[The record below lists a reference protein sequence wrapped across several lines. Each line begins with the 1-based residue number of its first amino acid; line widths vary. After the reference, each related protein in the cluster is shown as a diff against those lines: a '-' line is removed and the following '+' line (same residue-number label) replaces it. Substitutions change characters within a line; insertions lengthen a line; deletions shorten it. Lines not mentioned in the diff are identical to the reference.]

1 MRTLWKELRLWAL
14 ALVLLPSLFITA
26 PAAAATFLF
35 VPIDDRPVCLQYT
48 VETLQAAGHEV
59 LTPPVDI
66 LSTRSRSGDADKLW
80 EWVFA
85 HGREADAVVLSAD
98 SLIYGGLVPSRTH
111 EIAEDVLARRVAKFA
126 EFKAANPNVPIY
138 SFSTIMRTPKQ
149 SAGGTDA
156 SYYEK
161 YGYQIY
167 RLTALWDMK
176 EVNGLTKTEEQ
187 EVQQLTAAI
196 PQADLKDWMDR
207 RGKNYRAN
215 TKMLEMANQEV
226 FRYFMI
232 GRDDSWPYCQ
242 SHKEARDMAP
252 LTSKLSKA
260 RFAIFASAD
269 EAGMLLLTRA
279 VNDLTFQIPRV
290 YTFYSP
296 GTGPRTVPAYQGNTM
311 GELMDANIRVV
322 GGYKTSSPERAD
334 LIVAVGMPFNGVTL
348 EAAVPENTDTL
359 RPEVKVFVDELA
371 GYLDKGKRLA
381 LDDAAFSN
389 GADNALMAEVAKRKL
404 LPKLAAYAGW
414 NTAGNSTGYAISQ
427 GILSASTSLPA
438 RERLI
443 SVRLLDDWAYQANVR
458 QAVKREV
465 VQPGGASSVDLGSLR
480 LQIEAATTAGLKAF
494 AAQHFPEYNIQGL
507 RATHP
512 WNRMF
517 EVKIDFE
524 K

>member
-1 MRTLWKELRLWAL
+1 MRKIWKKLRLWGL
-14 ALVLLPSLFITA
+14 ALVLLPSFFTAA

-48 VETLQAAGHEV
+48 VDTLQAAGHEV
-59 LTPPVDI
+59 LTPPVEI
-66 LSTRSRSGDADKLW
+66 LSTRGRPGDADKLW

-98 SLIYGGLVPSRTH
+98 SLLYGGLVPSRTH
-111 EIAEDVLARRVAKFA
+111 EIPEDVIVRRVTKFA
-126 EFKAANPNVPIY
+126 EFKAENPSVPIY
-138 SFSTIMRTPKQ
+138 SFSTIMRTPKY

-156 SYYEK
+156 PYYEK

-176 EVNGLTKTEEQ
+176 EIKGLTKAEQQ
-187 EVQQLTAAI
+187 EVQQLTATI

-215 TKMLEMANQEV
+215 TKMLEMMGQEF

-242 SHKEARDMAP
+242 SHKEARDMEA
-252 LTSKLSKA
+252 LTGNLPKS

-269 EAGMLLLTRA
+269 EAGMLLLTKA
-279 VNDLTFQIPRV
+279 VNDLTFQIPSV
-290 YTFYSP
+290 YAFYSP
-296 GTGPRTVPAYQGNTM
+296 GTGSRTVPAYQGNTM
-311 GELMDANIRVV
+311 GELVAANILVA
-322 GGYKTSSPERAD
+322 GGYKTSAPERAD
-334 LIVAVGMPFNGVTL
+334 LIIAVGMPFNGVTL
-348 EAAVPENTDTL
+348 EAAVPENTEKL
-359 RPEVKVFVDELA
+359 RPEVKAFVDEMA
-371 GYLDKGKRLA
+371 SYLDKGKRLA

-389 GADNALMAEVAKRKL
+389 GADNSLMAEVTKRKL

-427 GILSASTSLPA
+427 GMLSTSTSLQE

-458 QAVKREV
+458 QTVKRDV
-465 VQPGGASSVDLGSLR
+465 VQPGGASAVDLGSLR
-480 LQIEAATTAGLKAF
+480 PQIEGATTEGLKAF
-494 AAQHFPEYNIQGL
+494 AGKYFPEYNIQGL

-517 EVKIDFE
+517 EVKVEFDR
-524 K
+524 